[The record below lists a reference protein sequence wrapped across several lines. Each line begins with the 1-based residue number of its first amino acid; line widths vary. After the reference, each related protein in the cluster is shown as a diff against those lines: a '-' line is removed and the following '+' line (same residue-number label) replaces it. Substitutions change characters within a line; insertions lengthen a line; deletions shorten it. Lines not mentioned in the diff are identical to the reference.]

1 MATAA
6 APPRSAIT
14 GPRERE
20 TATRPNSGQGR
31 LAVLLVS
38 PTVLVLLLV
47 VGFPL
52 VEAFRQSLYGAPGID
67 PATGFVKDT
76 EPFVGLRNFTDI
88 FTDHGERFWNA
99 IGNTTF
105 FGVAT
110 IVPEVFIGVVMAL
123 LMARA
128 LRGRG
133 LIRSAILIPWAI
145 PTAISGLLWS
155 WIFNV
160 DGIANKILRTSV
172 LWATE
177 GFQAKAAIIIAE
189 VWKTAPFVGLLTLA
203 GLLIIPEELYEAARI
218 DGASAWQ
225 RFVNITLPLVKPSL
239 TVAVLFRL
247 LDALRMF
254 DLPYILIGP
263 RKSSVETL
271 SMLAQNEAYNVRY
284 GAAAAYAIIL
294 FGYVSVIAFV
304 FVKVLG
310 ANIIDS
316 KG

>member
-1 MATAA
+1 
-6 APPRSAIT
+6 
-14 GPRERE
+14 
-20 TATRPNSGQGR
+20 
-31 LAVLLVS
+31 
-38 PTVLVLLLV
+38 
-47 VGFPL
+47 
-52 VEAFRQSLYGAPGID
+52 
-67 PATGFVKDT
+67 
-76 EPFVGLRNFTDI
+76 
-88 FTDHGERFWNA
+88 
-99 IGNTTF
+99 
-105 FGVAT
+105 
-110 IVPEVFIGVVMAL
+110 MAL

-145 PTAISGLLWS
+145 PTAISGCCGAGSSMSTGLPTRFS
-155 WIFNV
+155 APRSSGRPRVPGQGGNHHRRGV
-160 DGIANKILRTSV
+160 EDR
-172 LWATE
+172 
-177 GFQAKAAIIIAE
+177 AIRG
-189 VWKTAPFVGLLTLA
+189 TAHSCRGC
-203 GLLIIPEELYEAARI
+203 LIIPEELYEAARI

-310 ANIIDS
+310 ANINRQQGVIW
-316 KG
+316 